1 MRYKILKNT
10 HAKCY
15 PLKAGE
21 LLSDEQQQQIP
32 AEMIHELIDAG
43 FLCESGDAGS
53 TFVHEEAKEEEE
65 IIPYDAPDEDEKKPK
80 KQKKGK

>member
-21 LLSDEQQQQIP
+21 LLSEEQQQQIP
-32 AEMIHELIDAG
+32 AEMIHELLDAG

-53 TFVHEEAKEEEE
+53 VFVPEEAKEEE

-80 KQKKGK
+80 KPKKGK